1 LTRRSTALVPVPA
14 TRPSVCNDEQGTGLV
29 STILGVWMFL
39 LFLLLGAQVL
49 IYLYLASVLTVT
61 AFDAARV
68 VSGAAAGSNR
78 AQAQAQAE
86 ADALEDLGS
95 FAGQVAPF
103 DWSGTTADD
112 VILTVSADT
121 PNLLPGAVADLIGMD
136 TLERTVR
143 LRIEVFR

>member
-1 LTRRSTALVPVPA
+1 M
-14 TRPSVCNDEQGTGLV
+14 
-29 STILGVWMFL
+29 ILGVWMFL
-39 LFLLLGAQVL
+39 LFLLLGAHVL
-49 IYLYLASVLTVT
+49 IHLYLASVLTVN

-68 VSGAAAGSNR
+68 VSGAAAGENR
-78 AQAQAQAE
+78 AQAQGQAE
-86 ADALEDLGS
+86 AAARQRLGS

-112 VILTVSADT
+112 VVLTVRADT
-121 PNLLPGAVADLIGMD
+121 PNLLPAAVAGLIGMD